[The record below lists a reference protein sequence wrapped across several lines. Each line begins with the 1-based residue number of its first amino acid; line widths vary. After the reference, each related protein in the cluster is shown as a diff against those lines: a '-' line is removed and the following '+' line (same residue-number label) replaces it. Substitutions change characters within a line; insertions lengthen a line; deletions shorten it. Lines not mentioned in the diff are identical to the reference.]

1 MVNEFSEISA
11 ESALGEMIQMSAT
24 EITEANAW
32 FDQRNE
38 ADYWM
43 DSFREE

>member
-11 ESALGEMIQMSAT
+11 ESALSDMIQMSAT
-24 EITEANAW
+24 EIADANAW

-43 DSFREE
+43 DSINEE

>member
-43 DSFREE
+43 DSFRE

>member
-11 ESALGEMIQMSAT
+11 ESALSETIQMSAT

-32 FDQRNE
+32 FDARNE

-43 DSFREE
+43 DSMNEE